1 MMMKGKKKKMEM
13 MRKEISPR
21 NHKRKRKRH
30 SIELADDFINS
41 TAKDMIRER
50 ALAYFTLIPFNCSG
64 TLDKDSESDSDSDS
78 DLDSDAKN
86 SSAKKEE
93 VIVCCFR

>member
-30 SIELADDFINS
+30 SIELADDFMNS

-50 ALAYFTLIPFNCSG
+50 ALAYFTLTPFNCSG
-64 TLDKDSESDSDSDS
+64 TLDKDSESDSDSD
-78 DLDSDAKN
+78 LDSDAKN
-86 SSAKKEE
+86 SSATKDE
-93 VIVCCFR
+93 VIVCCFC